1 MDELVRALTS
11 RYPNAV
17 LQFEDFNMA
26 HALPLLERYREHHLC
41 FNDDVQ
47 VTFQSK
53 PQYYQSSGNLPEF
66 SEDIACSQSSQALHG
81 YDECLYII

>member
-1 MDELVRALTS
+1 MQIVDELVKALSS

-17 LQFEDFNMA
+17 LQFEDFNLA

-47 VTFQSK
+47 VM
-53 PQYYQSSGNLPEF
+53 
-66 SEDIACSQSSQALHG
+66 CSVPATRKSVTCMPGSAG
-81 YDECLYII
+81 

>member
-1 MDELVRALTS
+1 MQIVDELVKALSS

-17 LQFEDFNMA
+17 LQFEDFNLA

-47 VTFQSK
+47 VMRSVPATRESVTC
-53 PQYYQSSGNLPEF
+53 LPG
-66 SEDIACSQSSQALHG
+66 STG
-81 YDECLYII
+81 